1 MIRYDKT
8 NIVLLQQGSDELL
21 FSNTMKWDETLT
33 KEVLP
38 VDPKILKQLHLDPP
52 PSNMEAMG
60 DEIHELLTKQGMRT
74 TEQVKKIKYEKSL
87 DGIISR
93 FGVDD
98 KQSLLDANAFIMPY
112 VMHFKHKFDRVRPR
126 ALEPQE
132 VKPCIEPPGHPAYPS
147 GHATQA
153 YTFAFL
159 LARKH
164 PERAEH
170 FMKIAHDIATNREWA
185 GVHYASDTVAG
196 KKLAKQLVN
205 KM

>member
-1 MIRYDKT
+1 MIRYGNT
-8 NIVLLQQGSDELL
+8 NTVLLQQGSDELR
-21 FSNTMKWDETLT
+21 FSNTMEWNKTFE
-33 KEVLP
+33 KEVLI

-52 PSNMEAMG
+52 PTNMEAMG
-60 DEIHELLTKQGMRT
+60 EEIHELLKKQRMRT
-74 TEQVKKIKYEKSL
+74 TEQETAIKYEMSL
-87 DGIISR
+87 DGMISR

-98 KQSLLDANAFIMPY
+98 KQFFYDADAFITPY
-112 VMHFKHKFDRVRPR
+112 IMHFKRKFDRVRPR
-126 ALEPQE
+126 ALEPQ

-153 YTFAFL
+153 YTFGFL

-164 PERAEH
+164 PERKDH

-196 KKLAKQLVN
+196 KELAKQLVN